1 MSTLGRPSM
10 SHRHVIVTGCLLAAT
25 VLAPAAVPVAA
36 RPPAAQAAA
45 AQAVTARIPAGPAG
59 PAGPVGPP
67 VTGAPSEGMLRALQR
82 DLGLTRE
89 QVQARLLNET
99 RLAPVEVKL
108 RRRLGARFGGSW
120 FTGKTA
126 GALVV
131 ATTSAADI
139 PAVVAAGARAE
150 VVGASLYELTML
162 KRRLDA
168 AMASHGH
175 GGSVRYVDVRGNRI
189 VVLSATPTA
198 TVNLAKAAG
207 MDTEKVVVVAS
218 SERPRPL
225 YDLKGGDPYY
235 IGVTS
240 RCSVGFAAIDATD
253 PAERGFVSAGHCGE
267 QGSLTNGFN
276 RAPQGVFQGS
286 SFPIDDYAW
295 ITVNENWTPTPAVD
309 DGGGGVVPV
318 AGARVAIEGAS
329 VCRSGSTSDF
339 HCGVVRQR
347 DASVTYPQGA
357 VFGLT
362 RTDACAE
369 PGDSGGAF
377 IAVDQAQGVT
387 SGGSGGCGVG
397 GVGGVT
403 YFQPVGEILTTYGLA
418 LVTIAPVPPLAPDT
432 CAGFP
437 NTSTGTLAT
446 GRSAYLPRG
455 PRYRRSVAGTRS
467 ACLKG
472 PEGGD
477 FDLYLQKWNGASW
490 STVATADG
498 PAPDERITHTGT
510 AGYYRYRVTAT
521 AGSGAYTLGF
531 RAP

>member
-1 MSTLGRPSM
+1 M
-10 SHRHVIVTGCLLAAT
+10 LACT
-25 VLAPAAVPVAA
+25 AVPVAA
-36 RPPAAQAAA
+36 RPPVAQAA
-45 AQAVTARIPAGPAG
+45 TARIPAAPAG
-59 PAGPVGPP
+59 AAGAAGPP
-67 VTGAPSEGMLRALQR
+67 VTGAPSEGMLQALQR

-89 QVQARLLNET
+89 QVQARLLNEA
-99 RLAPVEVKL
+99 RLAPVEAKL

-126 GALVV
+126 GSLVV

-139 PAVVAAGARAE
+139 PAVVATGARAE

-175 GGSVRYVDVRGNRI
+175 GGSVRYVDVKGNRI
-189 VVLSATPTA
+189 VVLSATPVATA
-198 TVNLAKAAG
+198 NLAKAAG

-253 PAERGFVSAGHCGE
+253 PAERGFVSAGHCGQ
-267 QGSLTNGFN
+267 QGRLTNGFN

-286 SFPIDDYAW
+286 SFPVDDYAW

-309 DGGGGVVPV
+309 DGGGGVVSV
-318 AGARVAIEGAS
+318 TGARVAIEGAS
-329 VCRSGSTSDF
+329 VCRSGSSSDF
-339 HCGVVRQR
+339 HCGVVQQR
-347 DASVTYPQGA
+347 DTSVTYSQGA

-362 RTDACAE
+362 RTDVCAD

-377 IAVDQAQGVT
+377 ISADQAQGVT
-387 SGGSGGCGVG
+387 SGGSGGCSVG
-397 GVGGVT
+397 GIT
-403 YFQPVGEILTTYGLA
+403 YFQPVGEILTAYGLT
-418 LVTIAPVPPLAPDT
+418 LVTAAPGPPPAPDT

-437 NTSTGTLAT
+437 NAFTGTLAT

-455 PRYRRSVAGTRS
+455 SRYRRSAAGTRS

-477 FDLYLQKWNGASW
+477 FDLYLQRWNGASW

-498 PAPDERITHTGT
+498 PAPDERITYTGT
-510 AGYYRYRVTAT
+510 AGRYRYRVTAT

-531 RAP
+531 WAP